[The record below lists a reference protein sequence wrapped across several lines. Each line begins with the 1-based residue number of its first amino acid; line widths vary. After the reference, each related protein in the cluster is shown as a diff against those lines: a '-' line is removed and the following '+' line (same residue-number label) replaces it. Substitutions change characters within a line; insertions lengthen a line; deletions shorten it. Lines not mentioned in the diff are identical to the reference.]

1 MPALFGGEPL
11 SENIQKLTKV
21 VYIVLYA
28 LNALV
33 PPLGYIFLLVA
44 KT

>member
-11 SENIQKLTKV
+11 SENVQKLTKAF
-21 VYIVLYA
+21 YIVLYA